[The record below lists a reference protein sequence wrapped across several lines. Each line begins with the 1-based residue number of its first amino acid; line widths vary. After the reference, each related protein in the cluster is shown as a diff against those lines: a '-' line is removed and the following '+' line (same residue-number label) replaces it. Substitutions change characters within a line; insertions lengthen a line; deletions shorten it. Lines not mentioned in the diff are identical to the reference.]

1 MTPRHRL
8 NQFLEAVAVPNL
20 ALYLVIGQVLVF
32 GLSIARPGMDA
43 AIPLVPELVLR
54 GEWWRV
60 FSFVFLPYSD
70 RIIWN
75 FFSWMVLYFI
85 GTSLESH
92 WGAVRFNLY
101 WFIGWIL
108 TVAVAFLVPGAY
120 ASNVFFLHSV
130 FFAFAFLAP
139 DFEMMVFFVLPVK
152 VKWLGLALWLM
163 YALQF
168 IAGPMGVRLS
178 ILASVANFL
187 IFFWSDIMLRLRG
200 QGRRFVQTQRARSA
214 ESESDAP
221 RHTCVVCGKNSNTHR
236 DLDFRYCSKCAGEQ
250 CYCPDHIR
258 NHEHVLVDKDA
269 ASKSK

>member
-1 MTPRHRL
+1 MTPRQRL

-32 GLSIARPGMDA
+32 GLMIARPEIA
-43 AIPLVPELVLR
+43 TAIPLIPDRVMG

-60 FSFVFLPYSD
+60 FSFVFLPYSSSAL
-70 RIIWN
+70 WN

-92 WGAVRFNLY
+92 WGAARFNLY

-108 TVAVAFLVPGAY
+108 TVAVAFVVPGAY

-168 IAGPMGVRLS
+168 IGGTMGVRLS

-187 IFFWSDIMLRLRG
+187 IFFWGDIMLRLRG
-200 QGRRFVQTQRARSA
+200 QGRRMAHAQRVRSL
-214 ESESDAP
+214 ESESEAP
-221 RHTCVVCGKNSNTHR
+221 RHTCVICGKNSNTHR

-258 NHEHVLVDKDA
+258 NHEHVAADKAGSA
-269 ASKSK
+269 AAK

>member
-1 MTPRHRL
+1 MTPRQRL
-8 NQFLEAVAVPNL
+8 NRFLEAVAVPNL

-32 GLSIARPGMDA
+32 GLMIARPTMA
-43 AIPLVPELVLR
+43 LAIPLAPELVLR
-54 GEWWRV
+54 GEWWRI

-70 RIIWN
+70 SALWN

-85 GTSLESH
+85 GTSLETH
-92 WGAVRFNLY
+92 WGAARFTLY

-163 YALQF
+163 YGLQF
-168 IAGPMGVRLS
+168 IAGSMGVRLS

-200 QGRRFVQTQRARSA
+200 QGRRIVHAQRMRSA
-214 ESESDAP
+214 ESDAP
-221 RHTCVVCGKNSNTHR
+221 LHKCVVCGKDSNTHR
-236 DLDFRYCSKCAGEQ
+236 DLDFRYCSKCAGQQ

-258 NHEHVLVDKDA
+258 NHEHVLVDNDVSPG
-269 ASKSK
+269 SK

>member
-8 NQFLEAVAVPNL
+8 NRFLEAVAIPHL

-32 GLSIARPGMDA
+32 GLGMVRPGIA
-43 AIPLVPELVLR
+43 AGLPLIPELVLQ
-54 GEWWRV
+54 GEWWRP
-60 FSFVFLPYSD
+60 FSFVFIPYSGSVL
-70 RIIWN
+70 WN

-85 GTSLESH
+85 GTSLEGH
-92 WGAVRFNLY
+92 WGTVRFNLY
-101 WFIGWIL
+101 WFIGWVM

-163 YALQF
+163 YALEF
-168 IAGPMGVRLS
+168 VGGSMGVRLS
-178 ILASVANFL
+178 VLASVANFL
-187 IFFWSDIMLRLRG
+187 IFFGPDILLRLRG
-200 QGRRFVQTQRARSA
+200 QGRRMAHAQRMRAA
-214 ESESDAP
+214 EPEGP
-221 RHTCVVCGKNSNTHR
+221 RHTCVICGKNSNTHP

-258 NHEHVLVDKDA
+258 NHEHVLVDKD
-269 ASKSK
+269 SPTGTK